1 MNQKEKEQYILD
13 NYKKD
18 ENTMILVFSQWCV
31 NNDLDPRE
39 LYKQAYPDQG
49 KNQQLGEA
57 FELTIPKNESDEI
70 PVQTVLDVL
79 QLFEND
85 HLAFVVAEEHEKKL
99 KE

>member
-85 HLAFVVAEEHEKKL
+85 HLAFVVAEEYEKKL